1 MAHWAGD
8 VPVIVEVHD
17 FLRGKVSVV
26 DAEFI
31 DAAGEVD
38 GGGHVSPYGVGGQVG
53 GWGVNGLGQEDRHS
67 IVVEVPV
74 VGGIA
79 INANVAPGISCD
91 LQGEF
96 DEGWGGA

>member
-1 MAHWAGD
+1 MAHWAGE

-26 DAEFI
+26 NAEFI
-31 DAAGEVD
+31 NATGKVD
-38 GGGHVSPYGVGGQVG
+38 GGGHVSSYRIGGQVG
-53 GWGVNGLGQEDRHS
+53 GRGVNGLSQEDRHS

-74 VGGIA
+74 VGGVA
-79 INANVAPGISCD
+79 VDANVAPGVGCD

-96 DEGWGGA
+96 DEGRGGA